1 MLFTKLKAN
10 EAFKELENDVNSAN
24 DAEKDR
30 IDQII
35 KSETNRRHNVL
46 VTVRK
51 GDVNGAMRV
60 LKKKLMREGFFQELR
75 RRESFM
81 SKGEKERKAKPLD
94 VEGGNVNKAKQ
105 KLEKEDY

>member
-1 MLFTKLKAN
+1 M
-10 EAFKELENDVNSAN
+10 
-24 DAEKDR
+24 
-30 IDQII
+30 
-35 KSETNRRHNVL
+35 L

-81 SKGEKERKAKPLD
+81 SKGEKERKAKAAGRRRWQRKQAKL
-94 VEGGNVNKAKQ
+94 KA
-105 KLEKEDY
+105 ERGY

>member
-1 MLFTKLKAN
+1 M
-10 EAFKELENDVNSAN
+10 
-24 DAEKDR
+24 
-30 IDQII
+30 
-35 KSETNRRHNVL
+35 L

-81 SKGEKERKAKPLD
+81 
-94 VEGGNVNKAKQ
+94 
-105 KLEKEDY
+105 

>member
-1 MLFTKLKAN
+1 M
-10 EAFKELENDVNSAN
+10 
-24 DAEKDR
+24 
-30 IDQII
+30 
-35 KSETNRRHNVL
+35 L

-81 SKGEKERKAKPLD
+81 SKGENERKAKAAGRRRWQRKQAKL
-94 VEGGNVNKAKQ
+94 KA
-105 KLEKEDY
+105 ERGY